1 MVRLNHSSFHKL
13 IEILLLTVAIRS
25 VAIGYCN
32 KNFVA
37 IGYCNKAFCYNKI
50 FLLLLKTVYWDK
62 NYCCYNLFQKNICC
76 DRLILQ

>member
-13 IEILLLTVAIRS
+13 IEILLLIVAIRS

-37 IGYCNKAFCYNKI
+37 IAFCYNKI
-50 FLLLLKTVYWDK
+50 FLLLLKTIYWDK
-62 NYCCYNLFQKNICC
+62 NYCCYNLFQQNICC
-76 DRLILQ
+76 DRLLLQ